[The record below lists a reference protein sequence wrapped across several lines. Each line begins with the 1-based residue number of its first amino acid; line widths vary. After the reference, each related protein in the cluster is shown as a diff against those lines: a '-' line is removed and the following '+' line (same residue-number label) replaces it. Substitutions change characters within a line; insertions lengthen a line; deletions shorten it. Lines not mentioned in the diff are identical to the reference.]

1 MIKISYQR
9 EIKQNYFLNL
19 EKINLGIVRKLAK
32 ISKEKKKIQLFKIS
46 ILSRNLKFEYAWSS
60 ILKSKNILCEQIYKL
75 LKSVIL

>member
-46 ILSRNLKFEYAWSS
+46 ILSRNLKFEYA
-60 ILKSKNILCEQIYKL
+60 
-75 LKSVIL
+75 